1 MRQGAGPAYALIA
14 PLLWLIASAG
24 WATAGGD
31 PLAADPHLQVVPRS
45 AAEAE
50 RIRSVTAPTTDFSA
64 AEKFEAN
71 PGGGATVRV
80 LPTADA
86 FSQFSANLD
95 FEDELRFKLG
105 NGLFR
110 KLWVSSPAS
119 TLASDGLGPL
129 YNARGCQSCHLKD
142 GRGQPPRPDEQGA
155 HSMLLRLSVPG
166 EGASSEL
173 ADYLAS
179 RDIDPPVPAAPHP
192 VYGSQLQPLATPG
205 KAPEGKV
212 GVSWTEDAF
221 TFPDGETARLL
232 RPDWRIDD
240 PQHGPLGDGVMISPR
255 VAPQMI
261 GLGLVEA
268 IPAAEILAQE
278 DPEDADGD
286 GVSGRAA
293 VVRSPEY
300 NRLMLGRFGLKA
312 GAATIREQSAAAFA
326 GDIGISTPLFPD
338 PWGECS
344 AAEADC
350 RAGLHGDGDARGTE
364 IDEEG
369 LALVAFYSRN
379 LAVPARRDLDDPEVL
394 AGKKLFYESGCIAC
408 HRPKFVTSR
417 MEDRP
422 EQSFQLIW
430 PYSDFLLHDMGEGLA
445 DHRPEGGATGRE
457 WRTAPLWGIGLTGQV
472 SGHTRFLH
480 DGRARNL
487 TEAVLWHGGE
497 AEAARDRFVT
507 LPAKDRAALI
517 RFLESL

>member
-1 MRQGAGPAYALIA
+1 MRLTSGFAFACLAALSLPLGAE
-14 PLLWLIASAG
+14 SVAG
-24 WATAGGD
+24 VD
-31 PLAADPHLQVVPRS
+31 LLAADPHLQALPRT

-50 RIRSVTAPTTDFSA
+50 RIARVTAPTTDFSA
-64 AEKFEAN
+64 PEKFESN
-71 PGGGATVRV
+71 PGGGGTVRV

-86 FSQFSANLD
+86 FSQFSADLS

-110 KLWVSSPAS
+110 KLWVSSPSS

-129 YNARGCQSCHLKD
+129 YNSRGCQSCHLKD
-142 GRGQPPRPDEQGA
+142 GRGQPPLPDEAGA
-155 HSMLLRLSVPG
+155 HSMLLRLSVPAEAAIG
-166 EGASSEL
+166 DV

-179 RDIDPPVPAAPHP
+179 RDGTPPEPAAPHP
-192 VYGSQLQPLATPG
+192 AYGNQLQPLATPG
-205 KAPEGKV
+205 KAPEGQV
-212 GVSWTEDAF
+212 AVSWTEEPF
-221 TFPDGETARLL
+221 TFPDGETASLL
-232 RPDWRIDD
+232 RPDWRIED
-240 PQHGPLGDGVMISPR
+240 PQYGPLGEGVMISPR
-255 VAPQMI
+255 IAPQMI

-268 IPAAEILAQE
+268 IPAADILAGE

-293 VVRSPEY
+293 VVKSPEY
-300 NRLMLGRFGLKA
+300 DRLMLGRFGLKA
-312 GAATIREQSAAAFA
+312 GAATIREQSAAAFS
-326 GDIGISTPLFPD
+326 GDVGISTPLFPD

-344 AAEADC
+344 VAEAEC
-350 RAGLHGDGDARGTE
+350 RAGPHGDKDARGTE

-369 LALVAFYSRN
+369 LDLVAFYSRN
-379 LAVPARRDLDDPEVL
+379 LAVPARRDVDDPEVL
-394 AGKKLFYESGCIAC
+394 AGKKLFYQTGCIAC

-417 MEDRP
+417 MSDRP

-445 DHRPEGGATGRE
+445 DNRPEGRATGQE
-457 WRTAPLWGIGLTGQV
+457 WRTPPLWGVGLTKQV

-497 AEAARDRFVT
+497 AEAARERFVT
-507 LPAKDRAALI
+507 LSAKDRAALI
-517 RFLESL
+517 RFLGSL